1 LIVCHQYKFIFIKV
15 NKTAGTS
22 VEIALSKF
30 CGDDDIIT
38 PVSPE
43 DEVVRSSL
51 GYRGPQ
57 NYLAPLSDY
66 GVVDMLRFVFRG
78 KKKKRFYNHI
88 GAREVKPLVGPHVWN
103 SYYKFCIE
111 RNPWDRVL
119 SLYYWKYK
127 TEPRPSMMAFLQSD
141 TPLQLKRRG
150 FEGYTI
156 DGQVVVDRVCLFE
169 KLVEELE
176 SVRLQLGIPE
186 ALELPRT
193 KASFRKDKRNYSEI
207 LTDAEQM
214 KIAQLFEDEIRL
226 FGYNFSPQ

>member
-1 LIVCHQYKFIFIKV
+1 MIISHRYRFIFIKV

-30 CGDDDIIT
+30 CGEDDIIT

-43 DEVVRSSL
+43 DEIVRRSL

-57 NYLAPLSDY
+57 NYLAPYKDY
-66 GVVDMLRFVFRG
+66 GWGDVLRFLLRG
-78 KKKKRFYNHI
+78 KKKKLFYNHI
-88 GAREVKPLVGPHVWN
+88 GAQEVKQLVSPEVWN

-111 RNPWDRVL
+111 RNPWERVL

-127 TEPRPSMMAFLQSD
+127 TEPRPGMMTFLESD

-156 DGQVVVDRVCLFE
+156 NGQIVVDRVCLFE

-186 ALELPRT
+186 ALTLPRT
-193 KASFRKDKRNYSEI
+193 KASFRKDKRKYSEI
-207 LTDAEQM
+207 LTEVERM

-226 FGYNFSPQ
+226 FGYNYSPQ